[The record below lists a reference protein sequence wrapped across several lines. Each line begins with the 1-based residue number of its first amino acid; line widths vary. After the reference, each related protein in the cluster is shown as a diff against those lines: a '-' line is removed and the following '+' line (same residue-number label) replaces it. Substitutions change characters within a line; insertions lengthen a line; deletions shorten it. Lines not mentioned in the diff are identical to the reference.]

1 MIQLSKQDKE
11 HVLNSIKN
19 GHIDAADLALPNL
32 VDSIILLMN
41 KMDITKNF
49 SQFIEDKRADNMKI
63 PFDILLLLAVAAKL
77 KQKTSLTDIPYAV
90 TDSELLADLGWNVYD
105 TERPLEKGLFSEHVM
120 RSLLAKYSVDEWIS
134 FYNSY
139 VQQQVFPKCEF
150 SPTIHI
156 LDCTKI
162 PVNLSNENYECSG
175 VVKIDGE
182 SIRGYKLGVL
192 RGVLDT
198 SGAIEEVCIGSI
210 QTNDLELCRELL
222 FETHCFQP
230 GDILIND
237 RGFISRE
244 MVNFLKLERGV
255 DTFVPAKKS
264 MTIYEDAV
272 AIAKKENKW
281 HKHPNRKRTTQ
292 KIQLVKDLGE
302 LWSENNKNREDV
314 PINACVVHDT
324 KSDDYYVFLTTDTT
338 LTAKQIIKTYE
349 IRPEI
354 EEDFRQMKDFWKL
367 EDFKSTKYNYIAF
380 HIVMTLIGYLYFQIF
395 KNTEEGAEYARKS
408 LPVVVKNFTTKKAKS
423 VVIYVGQYF
432 GIFGFLEFIQLYA
445 DCPPEVRSCL
455 DPILAIV

>member
-11 HVLNSIKN
+11 HVLTAIKN
-19 GHIDAADLALPNL
+19 GHIDAADLTLPNL
-32 VDSIILLMN
+32 VDSMVLLMK
-41 KMDITKNF
+41 KMGIINAL
-49 SQFIEDKRADNMKI
+49 SQCIEDKRAKNLHI
-63 PFDILLLLAVAAKL
+63 PFDILLLLAVCAKL
-77 KQKTSLTDIPYAV
+77 KQKTSLTDVPYAV
-90 TDSELLADLGWNVYD
+90 SDPELLVALGWNAYD
-105 TERPLEKGLFSEHVM
+105 TERPLEQGLFSEHVM
-120 RSLLAKYSVDEWIS
+120 RSLLAKYSADEWIS

-162 PVNLSNENYECSG
+162 PVNLTNENYESSG
-175 VVKIDGE
+175 VIKIDGE
-182 SIRGYKLGVL
+182 NMRGYKLGVL

-198 SGAIEEVCIGSI
+198 SGAIEEVCIGKI
-210 QTNDLELCRELL
+210 QTHDMELCRDLL
-222 FETHCFQP
+222 KNTSCFQP
-230 GDILIND
+230 GDIIVND

-244 MVNFLKLERGV
+244 MVNFLKLERKV
-255 DTFVPAKKS
+255 DTFVPAKKT

-272 AIAKKENKW
+272 SIAKSEKKW
-281 HKHPNRKRTTQ
+281 HKHPNKKRTTQ
-292 KIQLVKDLGE
+292 KIQLVEDLGN
-302 LWSENNKNREDV
+302 LWTEGDQEKDV

-324 KSDDYYVFLTTDTT
+324 KKDEYYVFLTTDTS
-338 LTAKQIIKTYE
+338 LTAKQIIQTYE

-395 KNTEEGAEYARKS
+395 KNTEEGARYARKS

-432 GIFGFLEFIQLYA
+432 GIFGFLEFMKLYA
-445 DCPPEVRSCL
+445 ECPPEVRSSL
-455 DPILAIV
+455 DPILAVV